1 MTAAIIAAIRPFL
14 PFFFFPSST
23 NCICGPACTFSAV
36 CSPHSRFSSPQLQFS
51 PQLQAVSPSALLP
64 ESHSTVAPP
73 HFGQKASLSCK
84 IRLQFSHFFIV
95 FLPIFSKIRI
105 QCCNFSRMCRFR
117 NIILQ
122 QKIPHVKTFF
132 RPLRFY
138 PFFVRIHHGTVSAC
152 IVRTNAQIKTDSF
165 CRPGRNCRQNFVKT
179 LPILLVA
186 FNYVRYRRIPEILR
200 YFPNSTNV
208 AANL

>member
-36 CSPHSRFSSPQLQFS
+36 CSPHSQFSSPQLQFS
-51 PQLQAVSPSALLP
+51 PQLQAVSPSAGLP
-64 ESHSTVAPP
+64 DSHSTVAPP
-73 HFGQKASLSCK
+73 HLGQKASLSCK

-95 FLPIFSKIRI
+95 FLPIFSEIRI
-105 QCCNFSRMCRFR
+105 QCRNFSRMCRLR

-132 RPLRFY
+132 PSAAFLPVFCAHSPR
-138 PFFVRIHHGTVSAC
+138 HG
-152 IVRTNAQIKTDSF
+152 F
-165 CRPGRNCRQNFVKT
+165 CLYCSHKCANKNRQFLPPRKKLPTIFRQN
-179 LPILLVA
+179 
-186 FNYVRYRRIPEILR
+186 
-200 YFPNSTNV
+200 
-208 AANL
+208 AADIACCI

>member
-36 CSPHSRFSSPQLQFS
+36 CSPHSQFSSPQLQFS
-51 PQLQAVSPSALLP
+51 PQLQAVSPSAGLP
-64 ESHSTVAPP
+64 DSHSTVAPP
-73 HFGQKASLSCK
+73 HLGQKASLSCK

-165 CRPGRNCRQNFVKT
+165 CRHGDPFSIFTELIIMLRKLSDFM
-179 LPILLVA
+179 LL
-186 FNYVRYRRIPEILR
+186 NTLR
-200 YFPNSTNV
+200 YDLTLLF
-208 AANL
+208 

>member
-1 MTAAIIAAIRPFL
+1 MGKKLERLQRMLVIINKL
-14 PFFFFPSST
+14 K
-23 NCICGPACTFSAV
+23 G
-36 CSPHSRFSSPQLQFS
+36 LQRYV
-51 PQLQAVSPSALLP
+51 PREELENYVTHRMEERGGMPVSPSARLP
-64 ESHSTVAPP
+64 DSHSTVAPP
-73 HFGQKASLSCK
+73 HLGQKASLSCK

-179 LPILLVA
+179 LPTLLVA

-200 YFPNSTNV
+200 YFPNYTNV